1 MTTVTLPLALWGEGY
16 AEFLPRW
23 WEGVLSLERQPDE
36 VVIVADRKNH
46 PAVMAS
52 LPDVDFPIITEPFEG
67 EDYADFWN
75 RAIGLSSSEWVA
87 ICNADDKFLPG
98 ALNDIETA
106 NEQGCNLLCD
116 SIQDKDSHTITLSYW
131 TQDRIAT
138 DWTMVGAEPM
148 KRSLWQAAGGF
159 RKGYLFADWQLAMDM
174 AKTGLVK
181 AYDAQ
186 TVRIIYD
193 RGYTRKTLSGIMQ
206 DGMAKADGYKMLKEL
221 ASELGLN

>member
-1 MTTVTLPLALWGEGY
+1 MTTITLPLALWGEGY

-23 WEGVLSLERQPDE
+23 WEGVLSLEVQPDE
-36 VVIVADRKNH
+36 VVIVADAKNH

-52 LPDVDFPIITEPFEG
+52 LPDVDFPIITELFQG

-98 ALNDIETA
+98 ALNDIEVA
-106 NEQGCNLLCD
+106 DQHECNLLCD
-116 SIQDKDSHTITLSYW
+116 SIQDKDSNSITRSHW
-131 TQDRIAT
+131 SQDKVAT

-174 AKTGLVK
+174 AKTGLVR
-181 AYDAQ
+181 AYEAS
-186 TVRIIYD
+186 TLRIIFD
-193 RGYTRKTLSGIMQ
+193 RGQTRKTLSGIMQ
-206 DGMAKADGYKMLKEL
+206 DGMAKADGYKMLREL
-221 ASELGLN
+221 AARLEL